1 MNKNVGSTDRI
12 IRLIAGV
19 VLLGAGYWYSN
30 WWGALGLIPL
40 LTGLINWCPAYN
52 LFGINTNKE
61 KAS

>member
-1 MNKNVGSTDRI
+1 MKKNVGSTDRM

-19 VLLGAGYWYSN
+19 ILLGAGYYYQN

-40 LTGLINWCPAYN
+40 LTGLLNWCPGYN

>member
-1 MNKNVGSTDRI
+1 MKKNVGSTDRM

-19 VLLGAGYWYSN
+19 ILLGAGYYYQN

-40 LTGLINWCPAYN
+40 LTGLLNWCPAYN